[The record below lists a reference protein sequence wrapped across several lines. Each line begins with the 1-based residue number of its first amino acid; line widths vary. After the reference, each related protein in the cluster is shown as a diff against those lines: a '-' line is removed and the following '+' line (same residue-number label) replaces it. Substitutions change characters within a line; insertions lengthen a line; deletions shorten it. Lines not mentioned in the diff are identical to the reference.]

1 MWTCG
6 FLNVMGKSF
15 LVGGVSGALIS
26 KPQKRLL
33 YRDYVIG
40 KESLKIKAL
49 EHVLIEKAGQVF

>member
-1 MWTCG
+1 
-6 FLNVMGKSF
+6 MGKSF

-33 YRDYVIG
+33 HRDYVME

-49 EHVLIEKAGQVF
+49 ENVPIEKAGQVF